1 MLRYTNRTREVA
13 LSLLGCHSSVQDVYN
28 MIEFHRPPDSVESN
42 EMSIKKLSEVSGV
55 SRQHIYVVLGV
66 LVNKGL
72 IEVWKGKGKK
82 RGVHRF
88 TLLKLKSVEVV
99 QLPGSKSTQ
108 RDAEYEASKAE
119 FLTGLGD

>member
-1 MLRYTNRTREVA
+1 MLRYTHRTREVA

-82 RGVHRF
+82 RV
-88 TLLKLKSVEVV
+88 
-99 QLPGSKSTQ
+99 STALHFETQ
-108 RDAEYEASKAE
+108 AC
-119 FLTGLGD
+119 

>member
-1 MLRYTNRTREVA
+1 
-13 LSLLGCHSSVQDVYN
+13 

-55 SRQHIYVVLGV
+55 SRQHIYVVMGV

-82 RGVHRF
+82 RGVRKRSMYSLYTF
-88 TLLKLKSVEVV
+88 E
-99 QLPGSKSTQ
+99 TQ
-108 RDAEYEASKAE
+108 AC
-119 FLTGLGD
+119 

>member
-1 MLRYTNRTREVA
+1 
-13 LSLLGCHSSVQDVYN
+13 
-28 MIEFHRPPDSVESN
+28 
-42 EMSIKKLSEVSGV
+42 MSIKKLSEVSGV

-88 TLLKLKSVEVV
+88 TLLKLKPVEVV
-99 QLPGSKSTQ
+99 QLPDKSSQ